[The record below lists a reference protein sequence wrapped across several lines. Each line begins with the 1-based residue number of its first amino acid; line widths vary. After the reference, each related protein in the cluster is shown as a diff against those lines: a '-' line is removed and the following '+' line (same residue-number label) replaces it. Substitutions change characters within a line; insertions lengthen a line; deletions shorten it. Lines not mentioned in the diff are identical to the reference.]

1 MVDRT
6 DPRSLPLR
14 TSSKTTSRRAHSAVV
29 NSKSPTR
36 GEDRATT
43 VWGTSS
49 LLPSRTP
56 VSFATRSIS
65 VSASMPAFPHV
76 WTADILYRSESR
88 AFQALT
94 GGNLDPLGFINISW
108 YIIGPHAAFRFL
120 HTGTHTKKTLLQRKW
135 SMLGGS
141 AWSMVVVPCVI
152 GIQWLCGREEGLDLG
167 SKWNSTARDLRIN
180 VLASLAV
187 GSCLN
192 KLLNR

>member
-14 TSSKTTSRRAHSAVV
+14 TSSQTTSRRAHSAVV
-29 NSKSPTR
+29 KSKSPTR
-36 GEDRATT
+36 VEDRATT

-94 GGNLDPLGFINISW
+94 GGNLDPPGLINISW

-120 HTGTHTKKTLLQRKW
+120 HTDIHTQKALATEMVNARW
-135 SMLGGS
+135 IRVVHGS
-141 AWSMVVVPCVI
+141 SALCDWDPMVVRTRRRPRPWKQMEFNIPKSQNRCTSK
-152 GIQWLCGREEGLDLG
+152 LGR
-167 SKWNSTARDLRIN
+167 WF
-180 VLASLAV
+180 
-187 GSCLN
+187 
-192 KLLNR
+192 LLE